1 MITAGIVLATLS
13 APSRRPATASTTSTG
28 GPASSWASSEYAAGV
43 AVLSIALVLS
53 SVLGLFQ
60 EETYKR
66 YGKAW
71 QEGLF
76 YSVCRP

>member
-1 MITAGIVLATLS
+1 M
-13 APSRRPATASTTSTG
+13 
-28 GPASSWASSEYAAGV
+28 
-43 AVLSIALVLS
+43 LSIALVLS